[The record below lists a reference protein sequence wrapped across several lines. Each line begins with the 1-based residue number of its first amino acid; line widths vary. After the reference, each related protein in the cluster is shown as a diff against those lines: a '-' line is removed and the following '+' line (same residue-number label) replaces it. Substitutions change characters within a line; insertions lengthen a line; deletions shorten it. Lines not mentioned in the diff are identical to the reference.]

1 MILLPQL
8 LLKRKC
14 SLTKILLVIPASVA
28 AELSQALS
36 TALSLTDTMPPAS
49 CLSDSLARTAAMQPS
64 TDLFLQ
70 QKQQPF
76 NDCSDKLLSSAYSS
90 DNNSVKSSSAAK
102 KSNAEISKLLQQH
115 YCSHKNKKKHPAP
128 SASAIRKGKVPLP
141 SSCVVDEG
149 DSSDELSEDSSSLPP
164 GKMQAFSLCVT
175 LIDFLPLSKAS

>member
-1 MILLPQL
+1 MLL
-8 LLKRKC
+8 
-14 SLTKILLVIPASVA
+14 IPASVA

-49 CLSDSLARTAAMQPS
+49 CLSDSLARTAAMQQPS
-64 TDLFLQ
+64 TDLFLQQ

-76 NDCSDKLLSSAYSS
+76 NDCSDKLLSSTAYSS

-102 KSNAEISKLLQQH
+102 KSNAEINKLLQQH

-141 SSCVVDEG
+141 SSCVLDEG

-164 GKMQAFSLCVT
+164 GKIF
-175 LIDFLPLSKAS
+175 